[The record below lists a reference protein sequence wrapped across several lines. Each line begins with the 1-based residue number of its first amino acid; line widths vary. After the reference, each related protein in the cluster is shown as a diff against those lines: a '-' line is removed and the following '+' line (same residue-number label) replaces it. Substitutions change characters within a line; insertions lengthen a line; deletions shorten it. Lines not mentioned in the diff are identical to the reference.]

1 MGRICTTPSV
11 SSMAHLKCSSVLV
24 HLPRVLSASLSRATM
39 AWEGGVNLLTYNV
52 DLTALEPAARVA
64 ACQRMAAVAWEVFEQ
79 YSGHD
84 LVSANVMWSS
94 PEDFQSSAVF
104 PAGCKCKKISD

>member
-1 MGRICTTPSV
+1 M
-11 SSMAHLKCSSVLV
+11 
-24 HLPRVLSASLSRATM
+24 
-39 AWEGGVNLLTYNV
+39 LTYNV
-52 DLTALEPAARVA
+52 DLTALEPAAREA
-64 ACQRMAAVAWEVFEQ
+64 ACQRMAAVSWEVFAQ

-84 LVSANVMWSS
+84 IVSANVMWSS

>member
-1 MGRICTTPSV
+1 M
-11 SSMAHLKCSSVLV
+11 
-24 HLPRVLSASLSRATM
+24 
-39 AWEGGVNLLTYNV
+39 LTYNV
-52 DLTALEPAARVA
+52 DLTALEPAARES

-84 LVSANVMWSS
+84 IVSANVMWSS
-94 PEDFQSSAVF
+94 PEDFQSSVVF